1 MNDSP
6 PPKIEEIV
14 DLDRYPV
21 GDIDATA
28 ARRVLERC
36 RRELQTTGAT
46 QLEGFVRPAAVEQI
60 LIDAAVG
67 RPHAH
72 RTEST
77 HNVYFTPADVSGD
90 ADDPRRALVRSAKY
104 AIGFDRLGG
113 ASALRALYEWD
124 GLTALVRSALGL
136 ERLYRDSD
144 PVGACSIMVYDEGDE
159 LGWHFD
165 NSEFAVTLMLAPSG
179 QGGSFE
185 YVPRLRSDENE
196 NYEAV
201 RALLAGGR
209 NGVRTMD
216 GAAGTLALFQGRY
229 SIHRVTPIRGA
240 TPRINAVLAY
250 ASAPEH
256 KLTQE
261 TRELFY
267 GATGV

>member
-6 PPKIEEIV
+6 RWEIEQVV

-21 GDIDATA
+21 ADLDSA
-28 ARRVLERC
+28 AAQRVVQRC
-36 RRELQTTGAT
+36 RRELRATGAT

-60 LIDAAVG
+60 LMDAAAG
-67 RPHAH
+67 RPDAH

-77 HNVYFTPADVSGD
+77 HNVYFTSADFGLD

-136 ERLYRDSD
+136 EDLYRDAD

-165 NSEFAVTLMLAPSG
+165 NSEFAVTLMLAPSDR
-179 QGGSFE
+179 GGSFE
-185 YVPRLRSDENE
+185 YVPRLRSDDDE
-196 NYEAV
+196 NYDGV
-201 RALLAGGR
+201 RALLAGER
-209 NGVRTMD
+209 DTVRTMD

-229 SIHRVTPIRGA
+229 SIHRVTPIAGRGRGS
-240 TPRINAVLAY
+240 TPSWPMRARPIT
-250 ASAPEH
+250 S
-256 KLTQE
+256 
-261 TRELFY
+261 
-267 GATGV
+267 